1 MKELKLKLKEQID
14 PCADITKLKRQ
25 LRPTTN
31 MIMYHP
37 LKLKELKELKLKE
50 AEAHYEYDPISSIEA
65 EGIEAEGIE
74 AEGIEAEGVEAE
86 GADRSMCWYHQAERE
101 II

>member
-1 MKELKLKLKEQID
+1 MKELKLKLKLKLKEQID

-31 MIMYHP
+31 MIIYHP
-37 LKLKELKELKLKE
+37 LKLKALKLKE
-50 AEAHYEYDPISSIEA
+50 QIDPC
-65 EGIEAEGIE
+65 
-74 AEGIEAEGVEAE
+74 
-86 GADRSMCWYHQAERE
+86 ADIQAERE